1 MASLVRDSGERN
13 GKRRSPYWYAC
24 FTDPLGRR
32 LKKST
37 GQTSKSKALQMART
51 WEKAAQEARALRLT
65 EVLAGE
71 VISELMQ
78 SLGGESLQVFSV
90 EEWFK
95 EKGGRYPVPAP
106 PEQLA
111 QPRPLRCRASGARV
125 QRIHQRAKAKVPV
138 A

>member
-51 WEKAAQEARALRLT
+51 WEKAAQEARQLRLT
-65 EVLAGE
+65 EVRARE

-78 SLGGESLQVFSV
+78 SLGGESRQVFSV
-90 EEWFK
+90 AEWFNQFVAQK
-95 EKGGRYPVPAP
+95 KKSRSAATGVTMPVLNMTSWVSTRMA
-106 PEQLA
+106 EDTTM
-111 QPRPLRCRASGARV
+111 
-125 QRIHQRAKAKVPV
+125 
-138 A
+138 